1 MKCRKDLQLCFGSK
15 DLNELWFS
23 LQPPLTCGRSSLV
36 STLRYLQEV
45 GYTDTILD
53 VKSQRVRAL
62 LGLTGDSGDKPS
74 EKKPEPMVNGTEPSS
89 LKDSGMVRYD
99 LFVLCF
105 SSCFLLAVSGWWRLF
120 GSEHQSHTITQT
132 DLLVL
137 AALDQ
142 QPCVLQAK
150 MTVFVYGVSTHL
162 FSSLSASSKPD
173 MSDSATVLEAFK
185 FIESAA
191 AEFSDEDEEEDSE
204 GRDKTIL
211 DLAAVRL

>member
-1 MKCRKDLQLCFGSK
+1 M
-15 DLNELWFS
+15 
-23 LQPPLTCGRSSLV
+23 
-36 STLRYLQEV
+36 
-45 GYTDTILD
+45 
-53 VKSQRVRAL
+53 
-62 LGLTGDSGDKPS
+62 
-74 EKKPEPMVNGTEPSS
+74 
-89 LKDSGMVRYD
+89 
-99 LFVLCF
+99 
-105 SSCFLLAVSGWWRLF
+105 RLF
-120 GSEHQSHTITQT
+120 GSEHQSHTTTQT